1 MLYKEG
7 DVWTEKGKTWTMKNG
22 VKRTVS
28 KFSKVRK
35 DLQTPL
41 CCPKCSKTLKHV
53 DEKFYT
59 FNRVCMDCTI
69 EFEHEL
75 VKQGKYQEYEKAR
88 ILANAKGYI
97 LDMDKFFSEYLESN
111 IKESFVTEDGDVEA
125 WIGDPTKKVKEVVK
139 PKLDEL
145 KEQFAK

>member
-1 MLYKEG
+1 MLHKEG
-7 DVWTEKGKTWTMKNG
+7 DIWTEKGKTWTVKNG

-35 DLQTPL
+35 DIQTPL

-53 DEKFYT
+53 DEKFYK
-59 FNRVCMDCTI
+59 FNNVCMDCTI

-75 VKQGKYQEYEKAR
+75 VKQGKYKDYEKAR

-97 LDMDKFFSEYLESN
+97 LDMDQFFSEYIQNTIEQ
-111 IKESFVTEDGDVEA
+111 SFVTEDGDVER
-125 WIGDPTKKVKEVVK
+125 WIGNPTKKVEEIVK
-139 PKLDEL
+139 PKIDEL
-145 KEQFAK
+145 KEQIIK